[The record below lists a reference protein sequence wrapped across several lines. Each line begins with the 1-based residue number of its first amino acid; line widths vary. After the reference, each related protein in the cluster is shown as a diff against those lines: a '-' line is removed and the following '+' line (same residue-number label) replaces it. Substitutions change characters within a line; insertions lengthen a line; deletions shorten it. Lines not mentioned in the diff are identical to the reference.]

1 MMKMI
6 SKKKGWIIG
15 LGLVVALGGTS
26 AAVAADAAGSYIGK
40 AKAKQLALKE
50 VPGTVTDIEL
60 EHNRDGVYYEVDID
74 RENSYQEVDVYV
86 DAYTG
91 KVLRVVNDDDDAPRN
106 VSPAASAAATASP
119 SKASPSA
126 TAAQPTSAPSAANSP
141 SATAA
146 PSASSASGTSNAK
159 PSSAK
164 PSTAKPSA
172 AVAASGT
179 SSATAKGIT
188 KEQAAKLAQEAVK
201 GGEVIRISTDRD
213 DGILEYEVKLKLA
226 RGYAEV
232 EIAAAT
238 GKVLDIDYDDFDDDD
253 DDFDDF
259 DDDDD
264 HDDDNGH
271 DDDRRR
277 G

>member
-1 MMKMI
+1 MI

-40 AKAKQLALKE
+40 AKAKQIALKE
-50 VPGTVTDIEL
+50 VPGTVIDIEL

-74 RENSYQEVDVYV
+74 RENSYQEADVYV

-106 VSPAASAAATASP
+106 VSPAASAPATASP

-126 TAAQPTSAPSAANSP
+126 TAAQSTSTPSAAHS
-141 SATAA
+141 
-146 PSASSASGTSNAK
+146 PSASSASATSNAK

-164 PSTAKPSA
+164 PSTAKPSPT
-172 AVAASGT
+172 AASAGA
-179 SSATAKGIT
+179 SSAAANEIT
-188 KEQAAKLAQEAVK
+188 KEQAVKLAQAAVK
-201 GGEVIRISTDRD
+201 GGELIRVSTDRD

-232 EIAAAT
+232 EIAAVT
-238 GKVLDIDYDDFDDDD
+238 GKVLDIDYDDFDNDDDYDD
-253 DDFDDF
+253 DDFDD
-259 DDDDD
+259 DDYDD
-264 HDDDNGH
+264 HDDDNWH

>member
-1 MMKMI
+1 MI

-40 AKAKQLALKE
+40 AKAKQIALKE

-60 EHNRDGVYYEVDID
+60 ERHRDGVYYEVDID
-74 RENSYQEVDVYV
+74 RENSYQEADVYV

-106 VSPAASAAATASP
+106 VSSAASAAAPASP

-141 SATAA
+141 SSTAA

-164 PSTAKPSA
+164 PSTANPLA
-172 AVAASGT
+172 AAAASGT
-179 SSATAKGIT
+179 SSAAAKGIT

-238 GKVLDIDYDDFDDDD
+238 GKVLDIDYDDLDDDDYDD
-253 DDFDDF
+253 DDFDD
-259 DDDDD
+259 DDYDDD
-264 HDDDNGH
+264 HDDDHWH

>member
-1 MMKMI
+1 MI
-6 SKKKGWIIG
+6 SKKKGLIIG

-40 AKAKQLALKE
+40 AKAKQIALKE

-60 EHNRDGVYYEVDID
+60 ERHRDGVYYEVDID
-74 RENSYQEVDVYV
+74 RENSYQEADVYV

-106 VSPAASAAATASP
+106 VSATAAAIAIASP

-126 TAAQPTSAPSAANSP
+126 TAAQPTSAPSAVNSP

-172 AVAASGT
+172 AASGT
-179 SSATAKGIT
+179 SSAAAKGIT

-213 DGILEYEVKLKLA
+213 DGVLEYEVKLKLA

-238 GKVLDIDYDDFDDDD
+238 GKVLDIDYDDFDNDDDYDD
-253 DDFDDF
+253 DDFDD
-259 DDDDD
+259 DDYDD
-264 HDDDNGH
+264 HDDDHWH

>member
-1 MMKMI
+1 MI

-26 AAVAADAAGSYIGK
+26 AVVAAEAAGSYIGK
-40 AKAKQLALKE
+40 TKAKQIALKE

-60 EHNRDGVYYEVDID
+60 ERKRDIVYYEVDID
-74 RENSYQEVDVYV
+74 RTDSYQEVDVHV

-91 KVLRVVNDDDDAPRN
+91 KVLRVVNDDDDAPRGI
-106 VSPAASAAATASP
+106 SATAPAASAVATAAP
-119 SKASPSA
+119 STVSAPAASSAPALATQPTLSPSA
-126 TAAQPTSAPSAANSP
+126 TAVPTASP
-141 SATAA
+141 A
-146 PSASSASGTSNAK
+146 ASSSNAK
-159 PSSAK
+159 PSAAQ
-164 PSTAKPSA
+164 PSPTAAP
-172 AVAASGT
+172 SGT
-179 SSATAKGIT
+179 SSAAAKAIT

-201 GGEVIRISTDRD
+201 GGEVIRVSTDRD

-253 DDFDDF
+253 DYDDDDF
-259 DDDDD
+259 DDDDYY
-264 HDDDNGH
+264 DDDDYDDRH
-271 DDDRRR
+271 DDDRHR